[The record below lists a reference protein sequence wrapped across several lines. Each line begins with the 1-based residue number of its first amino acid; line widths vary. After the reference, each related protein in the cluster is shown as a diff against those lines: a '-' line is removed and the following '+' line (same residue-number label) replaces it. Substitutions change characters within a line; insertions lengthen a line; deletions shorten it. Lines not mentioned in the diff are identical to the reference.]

1 MGIGTDGNKL
11 LSSPGQIRKS
21 GVWLEVIRQVPSED
35 PNRAGQL
42 TFEDPDLADMRVNR
56 VMRAEGKGGIVM
68 FIYLCWGVLIICEEY
83 EGYAEL

>member
-1 MGIGTDGNKL
+1 M
-11 LSSPGQIRKS
+11 
-21 GVWLEVIRQVPSED
+21 PSED

-68 FIYLCWGVLIICEEY
+68 FIYLCWGGGAGYIYGEEY
-83 EGYAEL
+83 EGFPNCSV